1 MKSFTEKLTEHKN
14 VMALREALQAMVE
27 VGIDLNEFVEWFD
40 AKGANYYVSGRLDE
54 FLGNYLQSKVNSLQ
68 QSMAP
73 PRSQPTSL
81 RGLKR
86 QGRQDKKDL
95 LNRSVMDLEAAINN
109 LYKRANVSTNINVI
123 LGKDLATNL
132 MRGLQGLRNISNA
145 TPARRSN
152 QGYGQ
157 RQQQNQQQQDFNWD
171 DEMIKAQQSQQTQP
185 AQQPQLLTP
194 SLLTKHLIN
203 N

>member
-109 LYKRANVSTNINVI
+109 LYKRANVSTNINAI
-123 LGKDLATNL
+123 TKKTFGELYNETLKRLELIKNEGY
-132 MRGLQGLRNISNA
+132 NIITIWESD
-145 TPARRSN
+145 
-152 QGYGQ
+152 Y
-157 RQQQNQQQQDFNWD
+157 
-171 DEMIKAQQSQQTQP
+171 K
-185 AQQPQLLTP
+185 
-194 SLLTKHLIN
+194 N
-203 N
+203 NNNNK